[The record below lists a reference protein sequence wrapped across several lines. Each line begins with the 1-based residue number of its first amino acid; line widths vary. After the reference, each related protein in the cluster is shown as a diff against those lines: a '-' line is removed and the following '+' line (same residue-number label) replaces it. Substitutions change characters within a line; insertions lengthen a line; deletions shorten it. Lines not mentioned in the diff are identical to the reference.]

1 MPKSLKRR
9 ETRDERR
16 ENFNT
21 TIMELSYKEAI
32 TEIETILRSLREEQ
46 NSVDTL
52 AERVARAT
60 ELIAYCR
67 TKLRKAEADVNKV
80 LEE

>member
-1 MPKSLKRR
+1 
-9 ETRDERR
+9 
-16 ENFNT
+16 
-21 TIMELSYKEAI
+21 MEMSYKEAMQ
-32 TEIETILRSLREEQ
+32 EIEAILRSLREEQ

-60 ELIAYCR
+60 ELIALCR
-67 TKLRKAEADVNKV
+67 AKLRKAEDDVAKV

>member
-1 MPKSLKRR
+1 MK
-9 ETRDERR
+9 
-16 ENFNT
+16 
-21 TIMELSYKEAI
+21 LSYKEAMQ
-32 TEIETILRSLREEQ
+32 EIEAILRSLREEQ

-60 ELIAYCR
+60 ELIALCR
-67 TKLRKAEADVNKV
+67 AKLRKAEDDVAKV

>member
-1 MPKSLKRR
+1 
-9 ETRDERR
+9 
-16 ENFNT
+16 
-21 TIMELSYKEAI
+21 MEMSYKEAMQ
-32 TEIETILRSLREEQ
+32 EIEAILRSLREEQ
-46 NSVDTL
+46 NSVDSL

-67 TKLRKAEADVNKV
+67 EKLRKAESDVAKV

>member
-60 ELIAYCR
+60 ELIAHCR
-67 TKLRKAEADVNKV
+67 AKLRKAEEDVNTIIDN
-80 LEE
+80 

>member
-1 MPKSLKRR
+1 MSFYFAKKQRTKGL
-9 ETRDERR
+9 TDM
-16 ENFNT
+16 T
-21 TIMELSYKEAI
+21 YKEAI

-60 ELIAYCR
+60 ELIAHCR
-67 TKLRKAEADVNKV
+67 AKLRKAEGDVAKV
-80 LEE
+80 LED

>member
-1 MPKSLKRR
+1 MLESLRRR

-16 ENFNT
+16 EIFNT
-21 TIMELSYKEAI
+21 TIMELSYKDAI
-32 TEIETILRSLREEQ
+32 TEIEAILRSLREEQ

-60 ELIAYCR
+60 ELIALCR
-67 TKLRKAEADVNKV
+67 AKLRKAEEDVAKV

>member
-1 MPKSLKRR
+1 M
-9 ETRDERR
+9 D
-16 ENFNT
+16 
-21 TIMELSYKEAI
+21 MSYKEAI
-32 TEIETILRSLREEQ
+32 TEIEAILRSLREEQ

-60 ELIAYCR
+60 ELIALCR
-67 TKLRKAEADVNKV
+67 TKLRKVEADVNKI

>member
-1 MPKSLKRR
+1 M
-9 ETRDERR
+9 T
-16 ENFNT
+16 
-21 TIMELSYKEAI
+21 YKEAI
-32 TEIETILRSLREEQ
+32 TEIETILRQLREEQ

-60 ELIAYCR
+60 ELIAHCR
-67 TKLRKAEADVNKV
+67 AKLRKAEADVNQV

>member
-1 MPKSLKRR
+1 MQ
-9 ETRDERR
+9 
-16 ENFNT
+16 
-21 TIMELSYKEAI
+21 
-32 TEIETILRSLREEQ
+32 EIEDILRSLREEQ

-60 ELIAYCR
+60 ELIALCR
-67 TKLRKAEADVNKV
+67 TKLRKAESDVAKV

>member
-1 MPKSLKRR
+1 MAKEK
-9 ETRDERR
+9 
-16 ENFNT
+16 
-21 TIMELSYKEAI
+21 ELSYKQAME
-32 TEIETILRSLREEQ
+32 EIEAILRSLREEQ

-60 ELIAYCR
+60 ELIAHCR
-67 TKLRKAEADVNKV
+67 AKLRKAESDVAKV

>member
-1 MPKSLKRR
+1 
-9 ETRDERR
+9 
-16 ENFNT
+16 
-21 TIMELSYKEAI
+21 MEMSYKEAI

-60 ELIAYCR
+60 ELITLCR
-67 TKLRKAEADVNKV
+67 TKLRKAEEDVNKV

>member
-1 MPKSLKRR
+1 
-9 ETRDERR
+9 
-16 ENFNT
+16 
-21 TIMELSYKEAI
+21 MEMSYKEAI
-32 TEIETILRSLREEQ
+32 TEIEAILRSLREEQ
-46 NSVDTL
+46 NSVDSL

-67 TKLRKAEADVNKV
+67 EKLRKAESDVAKV

>member
-1 MPKSLKRR
+1 
-9 ETRDERR
+9 
-16 ENFNT
+16 
-21 TIMELSYKEAI
+21 MEMSYKEALQ
-32 TEIETILRSLREEQ
+32 EIEAILRSLREEQ

-60 ELIAYCR
+60 ELIALCR
-67 TKLRKAEADVNKV
+67 AKLRKAEEDVNKV